1 MTDQP
6 SSVPPTPAATDI
18 PRHLHALLAARTISG
33 SRLRAEVSPDWLQGR
48 TTFGGLIAVLGVQA
62 MRDVAGAAWPAEVG
76 LRALQTTFVG
86 PVGAGTV
93 EVDVTLLREGKNVR
107 QVQATVSQDGQLA
120 AVLIG
125 IFGTPRET
133 SLPPLVPQR
142 PAPLRGADALPALPF
157 IPGVT
162 PNFTQHID
170 FRWSEGALPF
180 SGGEPWHSSIHM
192 RLHDGPPCDLPH
204 LQELLTVLLA
214 DAAPTPVLGRLKK
227 MGPASSVSWALEV
240 RPLPAAGASAGW
252 WRVDKE
258 ALAAAD
264 GYVNERALLW
274 APDGSLAAYGYQV
287 VAVYA

>member
-1 MTDQP
+1 MST
-6 SSVPPTPAATDI
+6 PPV
-18 PRHLHALLAARTISG
+18 HLYDLLAARTVSG
-33 SRLRAEVSPDWLQGR
+33 SRVQARITEDWLQGR

-62 MRDVAGAAWPAEVG
+62 MRDIAGPAWPADVS
-76 LRALQTTFVG
+76 LRALQTNFVG
-86 PVGAGTV
+86 PVGVGQV
-93 EVDVTLLREGKNVR
+93 DVDVTLLREGKNVR
-107 QVQATVSQDGQLA
+107 QVQATVSQGGQLA
-120 AVLIG
+120 AVLLG
-125 IFGTPRET
+125 VFGAPRET

-142 PAPLRGADALPALPF
+142 PAPLREADDLPALPF
-157 IPGVT
+157 VPGLT

-170 FRWSEGALPF
+170 FRWSDGALPF
-180 SGGEPWHSSIHM
+180 TGGQQWNSSIHM
-192 RLHDGPPCDLPH
+192 RLHGDELPPELAH
-204 LQELLTVLLA
+204 LDELLTVLLA
-214 DAAPTPVLGRLKK
+214 DAAPTPVLGRLQK

-240 RPLPAAGASAGW
+240 RPLPAGSTTTGW

>member
-1 MTDQP
+1 MSADP
-6 SSVPPTPAATDI
+6 V
-18 PRHLHALLAARTISG
+18 HLHDLLAARTLSG
-33 SRLRAEVSPDWLQGR
+33 NRMQARITEDWLQGR
-48 TTFGGLIAVLGVQA
+48 TTFGGLIAALGVQA
-62 MRDVAGAAWPAEVG
+62 MRDAAGQAWPQDVS
-76 LRALQTTFVG
+76 LRALQTNFVG
-86 PVGAGTV
+86 PVGVGLV
-93 EVDVTLLREGKNVR
+93 DVDVTLLREGKNVR

-120 AVLIG
+120 AVLLG
-125 IFGTPRET
+125 VFGAPRET

-142 PAPLRGADALPALPF
+142 PAPLRQADELPPLPF

-180 SGGEPWHSSIHM
+180 TGGEQWHSSIHM
-192 RLHDGPPCDLPH
+192 RLHGGERMQPLAH
-204 LQELLTVLLA
+204 REELLTVLMA

-227 MGPASSVSWALEV
+227 MGPASSVSWALEL
-240 RPLPAAGASAGW
+240 RPLAGGSADTGW

-274 APDGSLAAYGYQV
+274 GPDGSLAAYGYQV